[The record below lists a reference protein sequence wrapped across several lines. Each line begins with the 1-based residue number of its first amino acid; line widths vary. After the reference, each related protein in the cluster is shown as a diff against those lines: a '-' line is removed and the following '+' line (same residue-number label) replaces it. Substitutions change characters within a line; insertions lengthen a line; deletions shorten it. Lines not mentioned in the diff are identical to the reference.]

1 MVTANPR
8 PTPLCV
14 VQMECGYTD
23 HSVCVSNLRER
34 FLTCVCWSSIRG
46 EGKERGEFL
55 VPPAPSLRGTAA
67 SFLTGPPATSLRAT
81 RHSRAAALDPMPAGK
96 AALNGWICSAVMASH
111 SGGHQELSV

>member
-1 MVTANPR
+1 MIFEGFFAHQHR
-8 PTPLCV
+8 KFSHLCV
-14 VQMECGYTD
+14 LVKQ
-23 HSVCVSNLRER
+23 L
-34 FLTCVCWSSIRG
+34 G

-55 VPPAPSLRGTAA
+55 VLPAPSLRGTAA

-96 AALNGWICSAVMASH
+96 AALDGWICSALMASH